1 MHVNNSP
8 ILLVEDDEVDAMTV
22 RLASTADFNPVTG
35 IELGKAD
42 GTMARTVPVKE
53 EAETQDPK
61 AGE

>member
-1 MHVNNSP
+1 MLP
-8 ILLVEDDEVDAMTV
+8 EAEAKLLDAMTV